1 MKSIGEVIKDN
12 YYVNKSKLETNYNE
26 ALENNSTFKKLTK
39 DLNLPN
45 NYLMKYTSSLEES
58 AKELDN
64 CKKCKNIME
73 CKNSY
78 TGHVYYPSILQD
90 NLVFDYIPCKYKKDL
105 DERNK
110 YKNNIYLFEI
120 PKEIKEASMK
130 NIDLDNPDR
139 FKIIKW
145 LKKFLDNYKPNTGM
159 KGIYLT
165 GNFGCGKTYLISAAL
180 NELAKQDH
188 KIAIIYYPEFLRSLK
203 ESFNDPETYNEK
215 FKMIKRVELLLI
227 DDIGAETMTEWSRD
241 EVLGTILQYRMQEGL
256 VTFFTSNLTIKEL
269 EEHFSYSTK
278 GIEKVKAQRIIERIK
293 YLTEEMTL
301 ISENKRIKSKESEEK
316 EWKLVWHI
324 ILSMKQ
330 AKKQN

>member
-1 MKSIGEVIKDN
+1 MKSIGSVIKDN
-12 YYVNKSKLETNYNE
+12 YYVNQKNLETNYNE
-26 ALENNSTFKKLTK
+26 ALENNSTFKKITK
-39 DLNLPN
+39 NLDLPST
-45 NYLMKYTSSLEES
+45 YLMKYTSALEES
-58 AKELDN
+58 SKELDN
-64 CKKCKNIME
+64 CKKCKNIND

-78 TGHVYYPSILQD
+78 TGHVYYPSILND
-90 NLVFDYIPCKYKKDL
+90 NLVFDYIPCKYKKEL
-105 DERNK
+105 DERNQ
-110 YKNNIYLFEI
+110 YKKNIYLFEI

-130 NIDLDNPDR
+130 NIDLDNPER

-145 LKKFLDNYKPNTGM
+145 LKKFLDDYKTGTGM

-180 NELAKQDH
+180 NELAKKDH

-203 ESFNDPETYNEK
+203 ESFNDPDTYNDK
-215 FKMIKRVELLLI
+215 FRMIKRIEVLLI

-256 VTFFTSNLTIKEL
+256 TTFFTSNLTIKEL
-269 EEHFSYSTK
+269 EEHFSVSTK

-301 ISENKRIKSKESEEK
+301 ISENKRIKTNEREEK
-316 EWKLVWHI
+316 EWKR
-324 ILSMKQ
+324 
-330 AKKQN
+330 A

>member
-12 YYVNKSKLETNYNE
+12 YYINKNNLEKNYDE
-26 ALENNSTFKKLTK
+26 ALDSNSTFKKLTQK
-39 DLNLPN
+39 LDLPKS
-45 NYLMKYTSSLEES
+45 YLMKYTSSLEES
-58 AKELDN
+58 AKELN
-64 CKKCKNIME
+64 HCKNCKNILE

-78 TGHVYYPSILQD
+78 TGHVYYPSILND
-90 NLVFDYIPCKYKKDL
+90 NLVFDYVACKYKKEL

-110 YKNNIYLFEI
+110 YKSNIYLFEI

-180 NELAKQDH
+180 NELAKKDH

-203 ESFNDPETYNEK
+203 ESFNDPDSYNEK
-215 FKMIKRVELLLI
+215 FKMIKRVEILLI

-256 VTFFTSNLTIKEL
+256 VTFFTSNLSIKDL
-269 EEHFSYSTK
+269 EEHFSVSAK

-301 ISENKRIKSKESEEK
+301 ISENKRFKTNESEEK
-316 EWKLVWHI
+316 E
-324 ILSMKQ
+324 
-330 AKKQN
+330 

>member
-1 MKSIGEVIKDN
+1 MKSIGNVIKDSF
-12 YYVNKSKLETNYNE
+12 YVNTSKLEENYNK
-26 ALENNSTFKKLTK
+26 ALENKTFKKIVTS
-39 DLNLPN
+39 LNLSGS
-45 NYLMKYTSSLEES
+45 YLMKYTSSLEES
-58 AKELDN
+58 AKELEH
-64 CKKCKNIME
+64 CKKCKSIHE

-78 TGHVYYPSILQD
+78 TGHVFYPDYLND
-90 NLVFDYIPCKYKKDL
+90 NLVFDYIPCKYKKEL
-105 DERNK
+105 DEQNK
-110 YKNNIYLFEI
+110 YKSNIYLFEI

-145 LKKFLDNYKPNTGM
+145 LKKFLDEYQTGAGK

-180 NELAKQDH
+180 NELAKKDH
-188 KIAIIYYPEFLRSLK
+188 KVAIIYYPEFLRSLK
-203 ESFNDPETYNEK
+203 ESFGDSESYNEK
-215 FKMIKRVELLLI
+215 FRMIKRVEILLI

-256 VTFFTSNLTIKEL
+256 TTFFTSNLTIKEL
-269 EEHFSYSTK
+269 EEHFSISTK

-301 ISENKRIKSKESEEK
+301 ISENKRTKESEEK
-316 EWKLVWHI
+316 E
-324 ILSMKQ
+324 
-330 AKKQN
+330 